1 MKETTVLSV
10 IQCALSGITVMQWQ
24 AGSRQQV
31 TLSGFEP
38 DKSNWGWNWLERWMA
53 VRPWENRFLDI
64 NLKDGVKICENGP
77 SDVKNNASTTQFNST
92 AKRPTINI
100 ANGKGPRSSYN
111 NSNVSNEKTA
121 GSNHSDGCS
130 SSPNKSTNV
139 QETPGSLFSS
149 KVSKPVV
156 ADSVEEATSRPN
168 VATRS
173 HSNPRERS
181 NLTNQQGKKRLSLP
195 GIGLSLS
202 LSIVFLARSFSK
214 KFFFL
219 QFDLNMARS
228 WGSTSQGTKCSEK
241 VPYYS
246 KTLERQSQIEWF
258 RCKAFKT

>member
-1 MKETTVLSV
+1 MVNNEAFKQPRPLIITPDFETKKSIRQTYHMKETTVLSV
-10 IQCALSGITVMQWQ
+10 IQCALSGITVMQWH

-100 ANGKGPRSSYN
+100 ANGKGPHSSYN

-202 LSIVFLARSFSK
+202 LSLLSFLLEVFQKSSFSYN
-214 KFFFL
+214 L
-219 QFDLNMARS
+219 
-228 WGSTSQGTKCSEK
+228 
-241 VPYYS
+241 
-246 KTLERQSQIEWF
+246 I
-258 RCKAFKT
+258 